1 MHKIERNFLSEL
13 TRPTDF
19 ATFSCNAFID
29 VITVLSEVNN
39 TLLNDTLLKNAVLL
53 ANGNIAFSIKL
64 AFLSEVDALLFK
76 LDKVL
81 SNDGVNT
88 LLDDGLFNNN
98 SRSLSAELPED
109 ADEALEDAGVLSEI
123 AIDTA
128 LSDDDDEALK
138 DAGMLSEITVDAALT
153 EDANEALEDAGVLRR
168 KPEYTSFAISIF
180 RYPIIVVVS
189 INTSLSAEAGV
200 LLEIAVDTTKS
211 KDAVEALEDTAAAL
225 EDPAEALENA
235 GVLSKIAVG
244 TALADDD
251 DEALEDAGVLS
262 EFDGNELPEDA
273 GIAGKEPLKNIVTL
287 SGVANT
293 LFTDVITLGTVDLFS
308 NT

>member
-1 MHKIERNFLSEL
+1 MNLSFESNSRNSFSNKFCVFSLHKIERNFLSEL

-128 LSDDDDEALK
+128 LSDDDDEAL
-138 DAGMLSEITVDAALT
+138 
-153 EDANEALEDAGVLRR
+153 
-168 KPEYTSFAISIF
+168 
-180 RYPIIVVVS
+180 
-189 INTSLSAEAGV
+189 
-200 LLEIAVDTTKS
+200 
-211 KDAVEALEDTAAAL
+211 
-225 EDPAEALENA
+225 
-235 GVLSKIAVG
+235 
-244 TALADDD
+244 
-251 DEALEDAGVLS
+251 EDAGVLS